1 MTFAPLNV
9 VALWR
14 IQPRDNPVLMG
25 REDESY
31 FQRRPKGD
39 GTGGLITKQE
49 VRAVSLARLQLRA
62 DSLVWDIGAGSGSV
76 GLEAARLCHRGHVW
90 AIEKNAHDIEIIRQN
105 HDAFR
110 VANYTL
116 VHDKA
121 PAGMEAWPDPDA
133 VFIGGSGGEL
143 ADLIRLV
150 LSHLKPGGHLVMNF
164 VTLEN
169 LATALETLKDV
180 QAQSVGAKQPAE
192 AGAEKDALGAHDL
205 VSNDLEGAAAPR
217 SGKTLHWD
225 VLQLQASRSRPILS
239 MNRLAAENPVWLVSA
254 CWHDVTADAT

>member
-1 MTFAPLNV
+1 MAMSTPTYPTLPGGHALSPFRAQALLQKLQAIDDAIETLDAEWFYPLEVSAPGPDG
-9 VALWR
+9 ALAGER
-14 IQPRDNPVLMG
+14 
-25 REDESY
+25 
-31 FQRRPKGD
+31 
-39 GTGGLITKQE
+39 
-49 VRAVSLARLQLRA
+49 LARLQLRT
-62 DSLVWDIGAGSGSV
+62 DSIVWDIGAGSGSV

-90 AIEKNAHDIEIIRQN
+90 AIEKNAHDVEIIRQN

-143 ADLIRLV
+143 AELIRLV
-150 LSHLKPGGHLVMNF
+150 LSRLKPSGHLVMNF

-180 QAQSVGAKQPAE
+180 QSQSVGAKLPA
-192 AGAEKDALGAHDL
+192 DDS
-205 VSNDLEGAAAPR
+205 VSNDMGSPAASR

-254 CWHDVTADAT
+254 CWRDVKTDAM

>member
-1 MTFAPLNV
+1 M
-9 VALWR
+9 
-14 IQPRDNPVLMG
+14 
-25 REDESY
+25 
-31 FQRRPKGD
+31 
-39 GTGGLITKQE
+39 
-49 VRAVSLARLQLRA
+49 
-62 DSLVWDIGAGSGSV
+62 

-90 AIEKNAHDIEIIRQN
+90 AIEKNAHDIEVIRQN

-150 LSHLKPGGHLVMNF
+150 LSRLKPGGHLVMNF

-169 LATALETLKDV
+169 LAMALETLKDV
-180 QAQSVGAKQPAE
+180 HIQGIGAKQSAETDPAK
-192 AGAEKDALGAHDL
+192 AVHGDHGS
-205 VSNDLEGAAAPR
+205 VSNDGGNAAE
-217 SGKTLHWD
+217 SGSGRTLHWD

-254 CWHDVTADAT
+254 SWRDAPADAAD

>member
-1 MTFAPLNV
+1 M
-9 VALWR
+9 
-14 IQPRDNPVLMG
+14 
-25 REDESY
+25 
-31 FQRRPKGD
+31 
-39 GTGGLITKQE
+39 
-49 VRAVSLARLQLRA
+49 
-62 DSLVWDIGAGSGSV
+62 

-90 AIEKNAHDIEIIRQN
+90 AIEKNAHDVEIIRQN
-105 HDAFR
+105 HDSFR

-143 ADLIRLV
+143 AELIRLV
-150 LSHLKPGGHLVMNF
+150 LSRLKPGGHLVMNF

-192 AGAEKDALGAHDL
+192 AGTGKDAHGADDL
-205 VSNDLEGAAAPR
+205 ASNDVGSAAPSR

-254 CWHDVTADAT
+254 CWRDATADAT